1 MIVFDFDVHPQSW
14 QRAGTSTGHF
24 YTQKATREFEDEV
37 KILMQ
42 SQMNQ
47 DVITTGCSVALILS
61 IACKDKKK
69 WGTPKITR
77 PDNDNYEKAVFDAG
91 NGIVWEDDCLIWS
104 NHTRKYWAETDHIRL
119 EVSVDK

>member
-1 MIVFDFDVHPQSW
+1 MIVFEFDVHPQSW

-24 YTQKATREFEDEV
+24 YTQKATRDFEDEV
-37 KILMQ
+37 KFLMQ
-42 SQMNQ
+42 IQMNGQ
-47 DVITTGCSVALILS
+47 VITTGCTVVMILS

-69 WGTPKITR
+69 WGTPKTSR

-91 NGIVWEDDCLIWS
+91 NGIVWMDDSLIWS
-104 NHTRKYWAETDHIRL
+104 NHTRKYWSETDHIRL